1 MRTITSTQPPQS
13 FFSLKWRALAIFSL
27 LLLAINAF
35 SMLYFSNSLSRQFE
49 LERKSSYDMRIK
61 ELDGTVRQSAA
72 RLLTL
77 ADVVSSFS
85 RIEAP
90 YLPENARNATQTM
103 DQHWQAL
110 ELAGSVD
117 MAQIYS
123 TRSELIRSW
132 KAENVDL
139 PDSDLIRD
147 YVRKVS
153 KTERPMTFFDCTNKC
168 MQFAASP
175 MFGKDQSSGVVVV
188 GATLVPGI
196 ISFKESSSAD
206 IGILNVVN
214 RKQIS
219 AGEEAKYIGNWHTM
233 VSALTN
239 LGQNLPLL
247 QSAASKKPSLAQIPI
262 GMREIFKGHEFA
274 IDLLPVKNFSG
285 TGDAYFVIIDD
296 ITERLSEIRAANWRN
311 FIFAAVG
318 AILSESLL
326 LLILWKPL
334 SRLRRTAGVLP
345 MLTRNA
351 FEQIRQAVGRRG
363 RKGGYRDEFDMLDD
377 TLINVSEQLESL
389 QAEVA
394 QRTADLRQANEQ
406 LGRLN
411 EDLKMRARQL
421 LDTQEELVLKEKL
434 ALLGQV
440 AGSVGHELRNPL
452 GVMNN
457 AVYFLQHTVLS
468 DADETTREY
477 LNLIRDE
484 IAVSERIVADLLDS
498 VRTTPPRPTAVG
510 VAQMIEQALGKCA
523 IPPSVNLKREIPM
536 AVPPLKVDPM
546 HIQQVFQN
554 LIRNAV
560 ESMPEGGDLEIR
572 AVENDAEDTIT
583 ISVRDTGIGMTAE
596 QLAKLFQPLF
606 TTKARGIGLGLVVVK
621 NLTQANGGKIEVQ
634 SESGKGSVF
643 AITLPRHSSSTG
655 KS

>member
-1 MRTITSTQPPQS
+1 MRTITSTEAPQS

-27 LLLAINAF
+27 LLLAINGF
-35 SMLYFSNSLSRQFE
+35 SLLYFSNSLSKQFD
-49 LERKSSYDMRIK
+49 LERKSSFEMRVQ

-77 ADVVSSFS
+77 ADIVSSLS
-85 RIEAP
+85 RVEAP
-90 YLPENARNATQTM
+90 VLTKNARIVTQAL

-110 ELAGSVD
+110 EFGGSVD

-123 TRSELIRSW
+123 TDNELIRSW
-132 KAENVDL
+132 QAENVDL
-139 PDSDLIRD
+139 PVSELFRD

-153 KTERPMTFFDCTNKC
+153 KAERPMTFFDCTNKC

-175 MFGKDQSSGVVVV
+175 MFGRDQSSGVIVV

-206 IGILNVVN
+206 IGILNVAN
-214 RKQIS
+214 RNQIS
-219 AGEEAKYIGNWHTM
+219 VGEEQKYIGNWHTI

-247 QSAASKKPSLAQIPI
+247 QSAASEKPSLAQISK
-262 GMREIFKGHEFA
+262 GMRKIFNGREFEIH
-274 IDLLPVKNFSG
+274 LLPVKSFSG

-296 ITERLSEIRAANWRN
+296 ITEKLQQIREANWRN
-311 FIFAAVG
+311 VIFAVVG
-318 AILSESLL
+318 ALLSESLL

-334 SRLRRTAGVLP
+334 SRLKRTAGVLP
-345 MLTRNA
+345 LLTRNA
-351 FEQIRQAVGRRG
+351 FEQIRQAVGRKG
-363 RKGGYRDEFDMLDD
+363 RKSGYKDEFDMLDD
-377 TLINVSEQLESL
+377 TLVTVSQQLESL
-389 QAEVA
+389 QGEVA
-394 QRTADLRQANEQ
+394 RRTADLRQANEQ

-421 LDTQEELVLKEKL
+421 LDAQEELVLKEKL

-457 AVYFLQHTVLS
+457 AVYFLQNTVLS
-468 DADETTREY
+468 NADEITTEY

-498 VRTTPPRPTAVG
+498 VRTTPPRPQAVG
-510 VAQMIEQALGKCA
+510 VDHLIERTLSKCA
-523 IPPSVNLKREIPM
+523 IPPSVIVNRDFPTTLQ
-536 AVPPLKVDPM
+536 PLQVDPM
-546 HIQQVFQN
+546 QIQQVFQN
-554 LIRNAV
+554 LVRNAV
-560 ESMPEGGDLEIR
+560 EAMPEGGELAIS
-572 AVENDAEDTIT
+572 AVENNAEKTIT
-583 ISVRDTGIGMTAE
+583 VSVRDTGIGMTTE
-596 QLAKLFQPLF
+596 QLGKLFQPLF

-621 NLTQANGGKIEVQ
+621 NLTQANGGSVEVR
-634 SESGKGSVF
+634 SEFGKGTVF
-643 AITLPRHSSSTG
+643 AITLPSYSSS
-655 KS
+655 SDAS